1 MRMYIYMCTV
11 EDTCILRALCL
22 GGSEGDA
29 DAEVEGDEE
38 EEESA
43 LVAEVMWVWPECWGC
58 GLIVMMYHRL
68 VATPLPP

>member
-1 MRMYIYMCTV
+1 MYVHANVHLYGSYMCTV

-29 DAEVEGDEE
+29 DAEIEGDEE

-43 LVAEVMWVWPECWGC
+43 LVAEVTWVWSECWGC
-58 GLIVMMYHRL
+58 GLIVVMYIS
-68 VATPLPP
+68 